1 MNLTPRTNLFLQI
14 EKHVKFKIKED
25 CQPD

>member
-14 EKHVKFKIKED
+14 EKHVKFKIKD